1 MTSTP
6 IPIPWDM
13 DDEGDRWPSVVK
25 TFGNQRIHGKKLFL
39 EAPIFPDGSLPIT
52 AVSGL
57 AAALAGGSGGGT
69 ILQPGTALLVVDNG
83 TTWSR
88 TPAAIAS
95 ARALGY
101 TILWSGTRTPAAGDG
116 WVSGD
121 VTLGSTGGSGGG
133 TTTPPVSQDLTVT
146 YSGSSWDKTSAQVAT
161 ARAAGGKITWAGTTV
176 LPTPTNG
183 LAEGDTVTGTFAAP
197 TPTEPVFKVSIPTG
211 AVPTANDQT
220 GVTNDTVRIYQIP
233 GLTWTVA
240 GTDYP
245 DTAFSTYTKDVPTG
259 GLASV
264 PVSLKSSDPA
274 RFGILDPVTSW
285 TLTFDTTVA
294 STTPVTIP
302 AGSVPVAHDNG
313 STSVYGSYV
322 TLTSVPNTIWVVD
335 GVSYPSAGFTGT
347 RNVTYLKGTPTTV
360 TVQPSGP
367 EYTISGTS
375 SWPLTFTNTATWA
388 PLPVFRSGSFDTF
401 KGQTLAAPTV
411 TGGMDGLFGGTVGD
425 LTLKSGGTYSVNSS
439 GFLVITSFNSKVSFG
454 KPTGTVCG
462 LELRVLGT
470 GAGGNNDNFS
480 VYICGNDNKNLSL
493 GLNGGTLTV
502 FPASTTAAYT
512 GAISNGATITAGYD
526 HVNKKAAVAV
536 NGTVV
541 WSGACDIGT
550 QGILYQPSISVTGGN
565 YVEAVDNVIVY
576 G

>member
-39 EAPIFPDGSLPIT
+39 EAPILPDGSLPIT

-121 VTLGSTGGSGGG
+121 VTVGSTGGSGG

-161 ARAAGGKITWAGTTV
+161 ARAAGGKITWAGTTA

-313 STSVYGSYV
+313 ATSVYGSYV

-360 TVQPSGP
+360 TVTPSGP
-367 EYTISGTS
+367 EYTISGTA
-375 SWPLTFTNTATWA
+375 SWPLAFTNTAALTALA
-388 PLPVFRSGSFDTF
+388 PYRSASFDTF
-401 KGQTLAAPTV
+401 KGQTFSGTTV
-411 TGGMDGLFGGTVGD
+411 VGGADGAFGGPVGD
-425 LTLKSGGTYSVNSS
+425 LTLKAGGTYSVNAS
-439 GFLVITSFNSKVSFG
+439 GNAIINSYASKIQFG
-454 KPTGTVCG
+454 KPTGSTCG
-462 LELRVLGT
+462 LELQILGN
-470 GAGGNNDNFS
+470 GSGGTNDQFS
-480 VYICGNDNKNLSL
+480 VYVCGNDTKGFALNF
-493 GLNGGTLTV
+493 NGGTLT
-502 FPASTTAAYT
+502 ASGAGSTLYT
-512 GAISNGATITAGYD
+512 GAVSYGTTITAGYD
-526 HVNKKAAVAV
+526 HATKKAAVV
-536 NGTVV
+536 INGTQV
-541 WSGACDIGT
+541 WYGALDLGAG
-550 QGILYQPSISVTGGN
+550 GILYGPSISVSTGMYN
-565 YVEAVDNVIVY
+565 QCFDNVIVF